1 MVESQKPFPAN
12 FSPGAEA
19 AMAKRVIPDIQSLKT
34 LVGTE
39 LGISDWLRITQERID
54 LFAEATGDRQW
65 IHVDP
70 ERAKRE
76 SPFGTTIAHGHLT
89 LSLAPALLAEIIEV
103 KGTGMLVN
111 PGVERMRFRAPVRCG
126 DRIRMRAALKKLREL
141 PGGALRGTIHISF
154 EIEGQSRPAA
164 FGDASVV
171 YYP

>member
-1 MVESQKPFPAN
+1 
-12 FSPGAEA
+12 
-19 AMAKRVIPDIQSLKT
+19 MAPRVIPGIDALKP

-39 LGISDWLRITQERID
+39 LGVSDWLLIDQKRID

-70 ERAKRE
+70 ERARRE

-89 LSLAPALLAEIIEV
+89 LSLAPTLLADIVHVEKV
-103 KGTGMLVN
+103 GMLVN
-111 PGVERMRFRAPVRCG
+111 PGVERMRLRTPVRCG
-126 DRIRMRAALKKLREL
+126 DRIRMRATLKKLREL
-141 PGGALRGTIHISF
+141 PEGAARATITIHF

-171 YYP
+171 YYPEAPAGGA